1 MIVNAI
7 PDVLAPR
14 KMQLIFQRHS
24 SSYLEP
30 MKQRWKVITGII
42 AGFAVVLL
50 IIWTSPV
57 GRFILSGGLTTEEQP
72 FDAQLWKSVE
82 DQDQSKMRIRL
93 LMVDDLMENHLKTG
107 MDSSAVKEMLGEPE
121 RKYGFSYGLGMLT
134 PGMDPLYMILSFDTN
149 GKIDNMDVET
159 EGELKEEKSDAG
171 RK

>member
-1 MIVNAI
+1 
-7 PDVLAPR
+7 
-14 KMQLIFQRHS
+14 
-24 SSYLEP
+24 
-30 MKQRWKVITGII
+30 
-42 AGFAVVLL
+42 
-50 IIWTSPV
+50 
-57 GRFILSGGLTTEEQP
+57 
-72 FDAQLWKSVE
+72 
-82 DQDQSKMRIRL
+82 MRIRL